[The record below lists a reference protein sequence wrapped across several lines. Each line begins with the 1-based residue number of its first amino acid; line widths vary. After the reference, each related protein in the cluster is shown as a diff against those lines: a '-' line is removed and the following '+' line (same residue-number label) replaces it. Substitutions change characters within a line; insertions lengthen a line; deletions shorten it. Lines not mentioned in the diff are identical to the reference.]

1 MRIVEAPLGIVPG
14 KDFTGKVNLT
24 KILEGAHGDPMEL
37 YRVKFEAGAR
47 TDWHAH
53 QGLQVLYIESGECRL
68 QKQGEPVQNVPAG
81 NVVVIDADEKHW
93 HGASPKGEM
102 VHIAIGLYGSTK
114 WFDPVTDEQ
123 YAGSE

>member
-1 MRIVEAPLGIVPG
+1 MRIVEAPLGITPN

-24 KILEGAHGDPMEL
+24 KILEGAQGDPMEL

-53 QGLQVLYIESGECRL
+53 QGIQILYVESGECRL
-68 QKQGEPVQNVPAG
+68 QKEGEPVQNVQAG
-81 NVVVIDADEKHW
+81 NVVVIESDEKHW

-102 VHIAIGLYGSTK
+102 VHIAIGLYQTTD
-114 WFDPVTDEQ
+114 WFDAVSDADYE
-123 YAGSE
+123 A